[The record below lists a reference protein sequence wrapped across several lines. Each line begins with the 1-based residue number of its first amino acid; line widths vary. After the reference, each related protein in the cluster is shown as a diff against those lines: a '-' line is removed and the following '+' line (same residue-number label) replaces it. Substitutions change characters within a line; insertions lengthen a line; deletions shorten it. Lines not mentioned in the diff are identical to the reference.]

1 MGEVKFL
8 ERTVSAGGGSPYVMK
23 ERIVTTRQARH
34 GYMIASLM
42 VGKKRKTLYVHRLVA
57 SAFIPNPDGKEEVN
71 HIDGNKQNNAV
82 TNLEWVT
89 PRENSLHSLRNELRV
104 VPSGDAHYKRK
115 HVIKQKQDEF
125 YKLVARALQVAR
137 QQRRMSIAD
146 LSNASGE
153 QHKTIKGI
161 ESGTAQISMHHAVW
175 MKNILGLDLNAII
188 RDMEGNNGKGNTVN
202 EGTVFRIENFI

>member
-1 MGEVKFL
+1 
-8 ERTVSAGGGSPYVMK
+8 
-23 ERIVTTRQARH
+23 
-34 GYMIASLM
+34 
-42 VGKKRKTLYVHRLVA
+42 LYLW
-57 SAFIPNPDGKEEVN
+57 ILK
-71 HIDGNKQNNAV
+71 
-82 TNLEWVT
+82 
-89 PRENSLHSLRNELRV
+89 
-104 VPSGDAHYKRK
+104 GDDM
-115 HVIKQKQDEF
+115 IKQKQDEF
-125 YKLVARALQVAR
+125 YKLVGRALQVAR

>member
-1 MGEVKFL
+1 M
-8 ERTVSAGGGSPYVMK
+8 
-23 ERIVTTRQARH
+23 
-34 GYMIASLM
+34 
-42 VGKKRKTLYVHRLVA
+42 
-57 SAFIPNPDGKEEVN
+57 
-71 HIDGNKQNNAV
+71 
-82 TNLEWVT
+82 
-89 PRENSLHSLRNELRV
+89 
-104 VPSGDAHYKRK
+104 
-115 HVIKQKQDEF
+115 IKQKQDEF